1 MVFLGYVCRQKFWP
15 PKIDPPTWSNVLSVN
30 RNGFISVGRHRCA
43 LAHLHFPATVKT
55 PKSDEATM
63 TSADAACFS
72 RPPSYHQSMLLS
84 FDAAIERIT
93 GASAVIPPAVLAV
106 ITHYRNKK
114 ERSQKQRVP
123 RIAIRRQRGSVA
135 DVFQCLGPSIFR
147 RAFRMTFDSF
157 WRLYS
162 ILSPHILSS
171 LAEGSKYV
179 CKGGRAGGNYSLPPI
194 RNGPIPHSIRLG
206 ASLRYF
212 AGGSP
217 YDIMYIFGISYSG
230 VLRSVWT
237 VVDAVHRC
245 PKFDISY
252 LDTVDRIQA

>member
-1 MVFLGYVCRQKFWP
+1 
-15 PKIDPPTWSNVLSVN
+15 
-30 RNGFISVGRHRCA
+30 
-43 LAHLHFPATVKT
+43 
-55 PKSDEATM
+55 M

-72 RPPSYHQSMLLS
+72 CPPSHHQSMLLS

-114 ERSQKQRVP
+114 ERSRKQRVP

-194 RNGPIPHSIRLG
+194 RNGPILHSIRLG

-217 YDIMYIFGISYSG
+217 YDIMYIFGISYSE
-230 VLRSVWT
+230 VLTSMWT

-252 LDTVDRIQA
+252 PDTVDLVTMILSRLLWSQRN